1 VVLFPNGGNQAS
13 HSMALGLAGYMCPTG
28 ELEGLCSWLT
38 GPLDLGQAAP
48 PRRWQPTIGVAGQSD
63 NVISGH

>member
-1 VVLFPNGGNQAS
+1 MVLFPNGGNQAS

-28 ELEGLCSWLT
+28 ELEGLYSGLT
-38 GPLDLGQAAP
+38 GPLDLGQAVP
-48 PRRWQPTIGVAGQSD
+48 PRTRQPTIGVGGQSD